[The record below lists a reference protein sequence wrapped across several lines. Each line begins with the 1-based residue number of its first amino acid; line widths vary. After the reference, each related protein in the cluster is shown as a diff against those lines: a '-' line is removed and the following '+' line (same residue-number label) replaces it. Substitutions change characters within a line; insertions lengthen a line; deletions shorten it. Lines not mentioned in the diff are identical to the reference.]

1 MSFLRDLQVVDEAK
15 KALQLKNDELR
26 IQVRDLQAEVRMLK
40 AKLVEQQDGTVLL
53 DTKKD
58 PDPYG
63 QHGVDLAYRLRVM
76 GWVE

>member
-1 MSFLRDLQVVDEAK
+1 MSFLRDLQVVDEAR
-15 KALQLKNDELR
+15 KALQEKNSELL
-26 IQVRDLQAEVRMLK
+26 IQVRDLQAEVRHLK
-40 AKLVEQQDGTVLL
+40 AKLVDEQDGKVLL
-53 DTKKD
+53 DPKKD